1 MTIIEI
7 ISRHLQTNRRLVVP
21 ALGCFIVKDAE
32 EILFSELLLQDD
44 GVLRSL
50 LTAEGL
56 SEMECAVQLDRFIF
70 EVRHALETSGCC
82 TFNGFGVLRVGEQGR
97 YTFEK
102 SAVVVPEGDK
112 VISEQELIPADCRPV
127 ESESEEAEE
136 QELYEVEEPQPKVES
151 TPPMPSEPQPQPQE
165 VAPSVEP
172 IAQPAPQQPAPAPQ
186 QQKPLTPRAASSQR
200 RRPQMRP
207 RRKGADRFV
216 ILAVVVLVV
225 ALAAIGYGYYCSRFT
240 TDADEQAMDALRYRV
255 EEPASVDA
263 PQN

>member
-7 ISRHLQTNRRLVVP
+7 ISRHLQHNRRLVVP

-32 EILFSELLLQDD
+32 EILFSELLSQDD

-102 SAVVVPEGDK
+102 STVTVPEEEK
-112 VISEQELIPADCRPV
+112 VLSEQELIPADSRPA
-127 ESESEEAEE
+127 EQEQSETEVEE
-136 QELYEVEEPQPKVES
+136 QELSEVEEPQSEVVPE
-151 TPPMPSEPQPQPQE
+151 PQSEPAEQE
-165 VAPSVEP
+165 LAPHVEP
-172 IAQPAPQQPAPAPQ
+172 IEPVEQTVQEQP
-186 QQKPLTPRAASSQR
+186 KPLTPRVATSHH
-200 RRPQMRP
+200 RRPQTRS
-207 RRKGADRFV
+207 RRKGADTIL

-225 ALAAIGYGYYCSRFT
+225 ALAAIGYGYYCSRFSADT
-240 TDADEQAMDALRYRV
+240 DEQAMDALRYRV
-255 EEPASVDA
+255 EETVATDA

>member
-7 ISRHLQTNRRLVVP
+7 ISRHLQHNRRLVVP

-32 EILFSELLLQDD
+32 EILFSELLSQDD

-102 SAVVVPEGDK
+102 STVAVPEEEK
-112 VISEQELIPADCRPV
+112 VLSEQELIPADSRPT
-127 ESESEEAEE
+127 EQEQSETEVEE
-136 QELYEVEEPQPKVES
+136 QELGEVEESQPEVV
-151 TPPMPSEPQPQPQE
+151 PEPQSVTQQVTKPEPAEQE
-165 VAPSVEP
+165 VAPHVEP
-172 IAQPAPQQPAPAPQ
+172 IEQPAQEQP
-186 QQKPLTPRAASSQR
+186 KPLTPRVATSPR
-200 RRPQMRP
+200 RRPQTRG
-207 RRKGADRFV
+207 RRKGADTIL
-216 ILAVVVLVV
+216 ILAVVVLVA
-225 ALAAIGYGYYCSRFT
+225 ALAAIGYGYYCSRFSADT
-240 TDADEQAMDALRYRV
+240 DEQAMDALRYRV
-255 EEPASVDA
+255 EESVTTDA

>member
-7 ISRHLQTNRRLVVP
+7 ISRHLQHNRRLVVP

-32 EILFSELLLQDD
+32 EILFSELLSQDD

-102 SAVVVPEGDK
+102 STVTVPEEEK
-112 VISEQELIPADCRPV
+112 VLSEQELIPADSRPA
-127 ESESEEAEE
+127 EQEQSETEVEE
-136 QELYEVEEPQPKVES
+136 QELSEVEEPQPEVVPE
-151 TPPMPSEPQPQPQE
+151 PQSEPAEQE
-165 VAPSVEP
+165 LAPHVESVEP
-172 IAQPAPQQPAPAPQ
+172 VEQTVQEQP
-186 QQKPLTPRAASSQR
+186 KPLTPRVAASHR
-200 RRPQMRP
+200 RRPQTRS
-207 RRKGADRFV
+207 RRKGADTIL

-225 ALAAIGYGYYCSRFT
+225 ALAAIGYGYYCSRFSADT
-240 TDADEQAMDALRYRV
+240 DEQAMDALRYRV
-255 EEPASVDA
+255 EETVATDA